1 MFAPPSQQ
9 PFPWIKKNKIETCD
23 LLKIDCE
30 GSEYQILPA
39 VSKETFARIKN
50 IAMEFHEGRPDEL
63 RSWLEAG
70 GFQILS
76 HDKGLFGIL
85 KARNRAVASN

>member
-1 MFAPPSQQ
+1 
-9 PFPWIKKNKIETCD
+9 
-23 LLKIDCE
+23 LKIDCE

-50 IAMEFHEGRPDEL
+50 IAMEFHEGRADEL
-63 RSWLEAG
+63 RSWLETG

-76 HDKGLFGIL
+76 HDKGLFGIP